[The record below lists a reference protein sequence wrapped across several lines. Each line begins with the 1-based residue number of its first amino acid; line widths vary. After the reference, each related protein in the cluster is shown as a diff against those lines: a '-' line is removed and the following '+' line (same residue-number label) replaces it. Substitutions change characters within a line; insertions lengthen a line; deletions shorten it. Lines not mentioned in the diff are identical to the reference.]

1 MRALTVTAALLL
13 LALPATAFAQTYTDL
28 ASYCKNMS
36 EVSTAT
42 LLARVRGWP
51 RSQAEGAMRGMTDP
65 LAIRMVKEVLDFAYS
80 RSTTTNLDVLRTEL
94 RNLCLEKKIFVQ

>member
-1 MRALTVTAALLL
+1 
-13 LALPATAFAQTYTDL
+13 
-28 ASYCKNMS
+28 
-36 EVSTAT
+36 
-42 LLARVRGWP
+42 
-51 RSQAEGAMRGMTDP
+51 MRGMTDP